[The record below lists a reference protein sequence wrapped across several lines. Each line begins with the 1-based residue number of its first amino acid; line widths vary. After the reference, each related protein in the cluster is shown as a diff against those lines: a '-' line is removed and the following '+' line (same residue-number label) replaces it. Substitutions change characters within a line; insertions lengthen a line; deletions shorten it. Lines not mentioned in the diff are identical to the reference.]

1 MKHRMS
7 GKDSSQAETA
17 GLVAASPKS
26 PKSKGL
32 RNSLISVFTS
42 RGGSAEQSTSI
53 DDSRYGGSSVI
64 DASLAQISVAR
75 VRPEDEVDL
84 KVKNSGFFKLF
95 HKADLNS
102 NNKMNVRYKAAVW
115 SGVKPTFQSKLMVIA
130 LLRSCEP
137 ACTLS
142 SSMAPHTVLQGRKVA
157 RSRQRGKCEGRC
169 SHHPHIQIVSA
180 GMAAAARRLLAQHF
194 IHNCGTVPPAAVGA
208 IH

>member
-1 MKHRMS
+1 MS

-137 ACTLS
+137 ACMLFFDGTS
-142 SSMAPHTVLQGRKVA
+142 HGIA
-157 RSRQRGKCEGRC
+157 RSQSRKESSKRK
-169 SHHPHIQIVSA
+169 
-180 GMAAAARRLLAQHF
+180 M
-194 IHNCGTVPPAAVGA
+194 
-208 IH
+208 